1 MPAFTFKRAVRFD
14 EVDAAGL
21 VYFPRVVAL
30 AHEGLEQ
37 LLAAALPGGYPAF
50 VVGQKIGLPCVHVE
64 SDFKGPLRFGDDVE
78 VTLVVAG
85 FGTSSVAFDVE
96 VQRGD
101 GNPCAK
107 MRYIVA
113 CADLSESPKK
123 RAIPPEL
130 RTALAK
136 HLR

>member
-1 MPAFTFKRAVRFD
+1 MAAFKFRRAVRFD

-30 AHEGLEQ
+30 AHEALEH

-50 VVGQKIGLPCVHVE
+50 VVGQRIGLPCVHVE
-64 SDFKGPLRFGDDVE
+64 SDFKGPLRFGDELE
-78 VTLVVAG
+78 VALIVAG

-101 GNPCAK
+101 GHPCAK

-123 RAIPPEL
+123 RAIPADL
-130 RTALAK
+130 KAALSR
-136 HLR
+136 HMR